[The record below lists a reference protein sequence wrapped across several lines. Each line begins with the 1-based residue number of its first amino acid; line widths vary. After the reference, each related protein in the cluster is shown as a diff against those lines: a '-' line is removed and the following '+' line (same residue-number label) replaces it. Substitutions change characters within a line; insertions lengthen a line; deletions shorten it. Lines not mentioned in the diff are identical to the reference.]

1 MREGSGLVE
10 FEKNFPKRYYDV
22 GIAEQHA
29 VTFAAGMA
37 CEGMKPV
44 VAIYSTFLQRAYDQ
58 LIHDVALQDLP
69 VLFALDRAGLVGAD
83 GATHAGAYDIPFL
96 RCVPNMLVMTPADEA
111 ECRDLLT
118 TAFHQPHPSAV
129 RYPRG
134 SGIGA
139 VPFAELRTL
148 PFGKGEIRR
157 KSNAA
162 SGQRV
167 AILAFGTLLYPA
179 LEAAE
184 SIDATVA
191 NMRFV
196 KPLDVDLIKSLADD
210 HDYFVTIEDGAI
222 AGGAGSACLEA
233 LSGLGIQKPVLQL
246 GIPDEFIEHGDYQ
259 LLMTKYG
266 LDVEG
271 ITNSIK
277 QRFPALL
284 AVNSVISGK

>member
-1 MREGSGLVE
+1 
-10 FEKNFPKRYYDV
+10 
-22 GIAEQHA
+22 
-29 VTFAAGMA
+29 
-37 CEGMKPV
+37 MKPV

-96 RCVPNMLVMTPADEA
+96 RCIPNMLVLTPADEA

-134 SGIGA
+134 AGVGTVTSK
-139 VPFAELRTL
+139 ELRTL
-148 PFGKGEIRR
+148 PLGKGEIRR
-157 KSNAA
+157 KSTAP

-167 AILAFGTLLYPA
+167 AILAFGTLLYSA
-179 LEAAE
+179 LEVAE
-184 SIDATVA
+184 GINATVA

-196 KPLDVDLIKSLADD
+196 KPLDVDLIQSLAAD

-233 LSGLGIQKPVLQL
+233 LSNLGINKPLLQL
-246 GIPDEFIEHGDYQ
+246 GLPDEFIEHGDYS
-259 LLMTKYG
+259 LLMTKCG

-271 ITNSIK
+271 IANSIK
-277 QRFPALL
+277 QRFPAILTQ
-284 AVNSVISGK
+284 NSVLVGK